1 MRLTDHIQGITSK
14 ETSTPCKDGKFSTL
28 PQGPG
33 VCSHH
38 GGLMYKTVLK
48 PKKRPNQAPKARLE
62 AKTQARPKARP
73 KAIKKP
79 QVTQELRS
87 PETVTAT
94 NDNLVKVIDLG
105 FAKFEYRGANPI
117 RSFEDYGKEW
127 QLDFSVG
134 GGFVRVND
142 RLYLKKFLIENSGE
156 FWVNVEN
163 KDYTFYSDKKVIELM
178 NIFKALNVPVP
189 EAYGGTTNGM
199 LNTLSSLAYRNQDQS
214 EGFELYTQLFSKAF
228 KAYKDNIYSVKDFLL
243 NIKSIIDNS
252 KATSKHLVRF
262 DYWARW
268 FDYKRLEDLRNK
280 LVSIDSLLSSAN
292 SIKDSIDRLVSPIKD
307 RRALYA
313 AILPP
318 AYPKPQERRFNY
330 HGYDDGPIL
339 INDVVKK
346 LSQSKDWKNEKIIYA
361 APRPEGYRGD
371 PELTKYI
378 DRANEAS
385 FLLRGYTL
393 KNIKNNERSKTF
405 SLPSHALIR
414 DILYY
419 NFIIANWQYF
429 NDRMIKAGF
438 ADFQKF
444 RINTNGLKDFIESRA
459 YIGKIA
465 KPNFQNKIIKKRGN
479 TNDII
484 QAVLEADKT
493 AYIDTKE
500 LSKQFERSPE
510 GLKKLWEYVK
520 YKIKYKEDPKGV
532 QWIQSPARLYAS
544 KIGDCKS
551 KTIFVN
557 SILKN
562 LSIPYKIRFISQKQ
576 GSSTPTHVYTIANLD
591 GQEIVID
598 TVYKYFNKEPKHTYK
613 QDYTMTEISYLSGL
627 NDEVEALKQ
636 KIKNF
641 DFVEATEAER
651 QEMLTKEAFLIEA
664 LQTKDEQALSLAV
677 NYRMDTKT
685 AKAINELA
693 KREKDTAEVGVVFML
708 IPSVRKK
715 IITGISKITLP
726 KMGLFFL
733 YSQVSDQYLSDK
745 AKKKKARQEKF
756 ISALLKASGMTR
768 STFDKIIEN
777 GIKAQTGKSPLD
789 NVIDLYPPQAQV
801 AFRGNRKV
809 AAPTAAP
816 APVTPRF
823 SSVKNKFAQ
832 GTRQPN
838 IGMIPPGAIA
848 KAASM
853 LMSLVSKVAQLIK
866 GYKNDMSE
874 KDAPDGADFAGYG
887 INTGSSSSSSSSVM
901 TQTGGQTM
909 PPMLPPPMTQKN
921 GNNGGLPSSGFP
933 LTPYDPNEPPA
944 ASNNM
949 YLILA
954 AAAAAAFMLMKK

>member
-1 MRLTDHIQGITSK
+1 MRLTDHIEGITSK

-38 GGLMYKTVLK
+38 GGLMYKTVTK
-48 PKKRPNQAPKARLE
+48 PKKRPKQAPKARLE

-94 NDNLVKVIDLG
+94 NDNLVKVEDLG

-142 RLYLKKFLIENSGE
+142 RLYLKKFLIENSGD

-178 NIFKALNVPVP
+178 NIFKALNVPVSS
-189 EAYGGTTNGM
+189 AYGGTTNGM
-199 LNTLSSLAYRNQDQS
+199 LNTLSELAYRNQDQS
-214 EGFELYTQLFSKAF
+214 EGFELYTQLFSKAL
-228 KAYKDNIYSVKDFLL
+228 KAYKENIYSVKDFLL

-252 KATSKHLVRF
+252 KATSKHFVRF
-262 DYWARW
+262 DVWARW

-280 LVSIDSLLSSAN
+280 LVSIDNLLSSAN
-292 SIKDSIDRLVSPIKD
+292 SIKDSIDRLVAPIKD

-313 AILPP
+313 AISPP
-318 AYPKPQERRFNY
+318 AYPKPQERVFKYYGSDRRMS
-330 HGYDDGPIL
+330 ISE
-339 INDVVKK
+339 IVKK
-346 LSQSKDWKNEKIIYA
+346 LSQSKDWKNEKIINA
-361 APRPEGYRGD
+361 APRPEGYSGD
-371 PELTKYI
+371 SELTKALEMAREGAI
-378 DRANEAS
+378 I
-385 FLLRGYTL
+385 LKGYTIS
-393 KNIKNNERSKTF
+393 NIKKNERSKTY
-405 SLPSHALIR
+405 SIPAHAIIR
-414 DILYY
+414 NVLYY
-419 NFIIANWQYF
+419 NFIIMNWDYFKDKVERSGGLANL
-429 NDRMIKAGF
+429 
-438 ADFQKF
+438 KF
-444 RINTNGLKDFIESRA
+444 SNSKDFIESRA

-500 LSKQFERSPE
+500 FSKQFERSPE
-510 GLKKLWEYVK
+510 GLKKLWEFVK

-532 QWIQSPARLYAS
+532 QWIQSPARLYSS

-576 GSSTPTHVYTIANLD
+576 GSRTPTHVYTVANLN

-664 LQTKDEQALSLAV
+664 LQSKDEQALSLAV
-677 NYRMDTKT
+677 NYRMDTET

-693 KREKDTAEVGVVFML
+693 RQEKDAAEVGVVFML

-715 IITGISKITLP
+715 IITGISKVALP

-745 AKKKKARQEKF
+745 AKKKKEKQEKF
-756 ISALLKASGMTR
+756 IKALLKASGMTR

-777 GIKAQTGKSPLD
+777 GIKAKTGKSALD
-789 NVIDLYPPQAQV
+789 NVIDLYPPQAQA

-809 AAPTAAP
+809 AAPKAAPAPTAAP

-832 GTRQPN
+832 GKRPN
-838 IGMIPPGAIA
+838 IGVVPVPAIM

-853 LMSLVSKVAQLIK
+853 VASLVSKVAQLIK
-866 GYKNDMSE
+866 GYKSDMSA

-887 INTGSSSSSSSSVM
+887 INTGSSSSSGM

-921 GNNGGLPSSGFP
+921 GNNGGTPSSGFP
-933 LTPYDPNEPPA
+933 LTPYDPNEPPQ